1 MKKIKLEENETIK
14 CSNKVI
20 LLDQPVYVSFSL
32 KENGIFLPSIKK
44 GDYVYQE
51 EKIAIKKGNH
61 FPIFSSVSGIVEFV
75 DTNRIVIHNDFK
87 NRVREHKIVEYSLNT
102 YTKLEVSSLLFQLG
116 IINSLDEE
124 EPYKLLSKSVNKT
137 LIINALQQEAYIYL
151 QTFLLKIERKELIE
165 LIEAFLEIYNFEEVL
180 IVVPRNQNLLLE
192 EWNLC
197 IRDSRIK
204 MIEIEEYYSLS
215 NTKELIRT
223 IKRKSYRNNLIENGI
238 IVFNVSTML
247 AIYGALKYRRPQI
260 KATVQF
266 TGNMWKNNCYME
278 VRIGTSLQE
287 AIEQLNY
294 KRTKEVLLLNGG
306 IVNGKVI
313 NINDCVIDAKTLVV
327 TAWKVTKETVQESCI
342 KCGKCSKVCP
352 VNLHPSLIMEAII
365 KKRNLRRFE
374 IQRCIDCGLCNYVC
388 PSNIDIYKNL
398 KEAKEK
404 IL

>member
-75 DTNRIVIHNDFK
+75 DTNRIIIHNDFK

-116 IINSLDEE
+116 IINILDEE

>member
-75 DTNRIVIHNDFK
+75 DTNRIIIHNDFK